1 MTGATPELI
10 VHRDG
15 PLLAQAVAARLVTK
29 LVDVLA
35 AKDEAHLV
43 LTGGTI
49 GIGSLTAVAQ
59 LPARVAVDWK
69 RVHLWWGDERF
80 LPAGDKERNETQARE
95 ALLDGLEL
103 DPARVHPMASTD
115 GPDGA
120 NAEAAA
126 ERYAAELDRYAP
138 HGDDVPEFD
147 VALFGMGPDGH
158 VASLFP
164 EHPGVYEDG
173 PTVIAVHNS
182 PKPPPDR
189 LSLTFRAIQNSR
201 EVALASPRVGAMIGP
216 SAEHADI
223 ARAVG
228 YEWTP
233 EGLETLY
240 LRSQVLLACRE
251 AGIHALT
258 GLWEDLE
265 NLSGL
270 KEFAVR
276 GRQLG
281 FRGMIAIH
289 PSHVATVNEVF
300 TPSAETVAFYE
311 GMVAAYEE
319 AAAAGTG
326 ALRYRG
332 LHIDKAHYDKAVEW
346 LERAARLRGTEEE
359 TP

>member
-1 MTGATPELI
+1 MVPYRSILFVPGHKPGWIDKALAAGADCVVLDLEDSVPAELKAGARRTVAESIRAIRAKDDRVGLLVRVNPLDTRQTGADLEEVVVPGLTGIFPPKISTATDVLRYDAL
-10 VHRDG
+10 VDHF
-15 PLLAQAVAARLVTK
+15 AARNGVT
-29 LVDVLA
+29 
-35 AKDEAHLV
+35 
-43 LTGGTI
+43 
-49 GIGSLTAVAQ
+49 
-59 LPARVAVDWK
+59 
-69 RVHLWWGDERF
+69 
-80 LPAGDKERNETQARE
+80 
-95 ALLDGLEL
+95 GLE
-103 DPARVHPMASTD
+103 
-115 GPDGA
+115 
-120 NAEAAA
+120 
-126 ERYAAELDRYAP
+126 YI
-138 HGDDVPEFD
+138 VPVEM
-147 VALFGMGPDGH
+147 VG
-158 VASLFP
+158 
-164 EHPGVYEDG
+164 
-173 PTVIAVHNS
+173 
-182 PKPPPDR
+182 
-189 LSLTFRAIQNSR
+189 AIQNAR
-201 EVALASPRVGAMIGP
+201 EIASASPRVGALTGP
-216 SAEHADI
+216 TAEHADI

-326 ALRYRG
+326 AL
-332 LHIDKAHYDKAVEW
+332 
-346 LERAARLRGTEEE
+346 
-359 TP
+359 

>member
-1 MTGATPELI
+1 MGEK
-10 VHRDG
+10 
-15 PLLAQAVAARLVTK
+15 VAARETVAASIARVRETNSDVGLLVRVNPLATK
-29 LVDVLA
+29 LTGADLEAVVVPGLDGVFAPKIEQATDVLQY
-35 AKDEAHLV
+35 D
-43 LTGGTI
+43 
-49 GIGSLTAVAQ
+49 
-59 LPARVAVDWK
+59 
-69 RVHLWWGDERF
+69 
-80 LPAGDKERNETQARE
+80 
-95 ALLDGLEL
+95 ALLDHFETRNGVTGLE
-103 DPARVHPMASTD
+103 
-115 GPDGA
+115 
-120 NAEAAA
+120 
-126 ERYAAELDRYAP
+126 YI
-138 HGDDVPEFD
+138 VPVE
-147 VALFGMGPDGH
+147 
-158 VASLFP
+158 
-164 EHPGVYEDG
+164 
-173 PTVIAVHNS
+173 TV
-182 PKPPPDR
+182 K
-189 LSLTFRAIQNSR
+189 AIQNAR
-201 EVALASPRVGAMIGP
+201 EIASASPRVGAMIGP
-216 SAEHADI
+216 TAEHADI

-311 GMVAAYEE
+311 GMVAAYED

-346 LERAARLRGTEEE
+346 LERAARLRGIEEE
-359 TP
+359 AP